1 MMKRFHLGESSY
13 LNVVLGLQLE
23 RRVFRQA
30 RPLSPSRSPQESS
43 SDSYSSFQAKG
54 PLTLMENWSGEISK
68 PRPGKPSR
76 TSRGCGKTEARA
88 WTMLYRPPYTSK
100 TSKSIW
106 E

>member
-1 MMKRFHLGESSY
+1 MMERFLPGESSY
-13 LNVVLGLQLE
+13 LNVILGLELE

-30 RPLSPSRSPQESS
+30 GPLSPSCSLQESS

-54 PLTLMENWSGEISK
+54 PLTLMENWSREISK
-68 PRPGKPSR
+68 PKPGKPSR
-76 TSRGCGKTEARA
+76 TSRLYWKTEALT
-88 WTMLYRPPYTSK
+88 WTMFYRPPYTSK